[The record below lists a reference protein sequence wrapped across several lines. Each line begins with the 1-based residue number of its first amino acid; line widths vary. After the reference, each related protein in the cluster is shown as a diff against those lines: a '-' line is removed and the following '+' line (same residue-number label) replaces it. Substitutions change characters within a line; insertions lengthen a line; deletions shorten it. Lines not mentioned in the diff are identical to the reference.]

1 MAGPLYPGVMGPPS
15 PSSSGAEPAGT
26 RDLGPVG
33 QRIAAFAIRLVGGRR
48 ARLYCRLEPTD
59 AITCVSAAGDD
70 DPGAPADAD
79 LAVGERALREN
90 RAILTADVL
99 TEPGLSLEPGA
110 RERIARGGAAAFA
123 AVPVRADGAGVGA
136 LVLADRPGRRFTAEE
151 VALLSACADQMA
163 VAIEHARMHAEL
175 ARQRDEA
182 RELARV
188 AHLVSETLDVAMVG
202 KRIAESVL
210 DLLGVHSS
218 AIRLFRPD
226 GALGAIALGGRA
238 RDYDGLG
245 DVVPVG
251 VGLVGRAAAEGQIG
265 RAHV

>member
-59 AITCVSAAGDD
+59 AITCVGAAGDD

-99 TEPGLSLEPGA
+99 TEPGLATRLGA
-110 RERIARGGAAAFA
+110 EAAALA
-123 AVPVRADGAGVGA
+123 AP
-136 LVLADRPGRRFTAEE
+136 
-151 VALLSACADQMA
+151 LLWPA
-163 VAIEHARMHAEL
+163 VAGRYRAL
-175 ARQRDEA
+175 A
-182 RELARV
+182 RELVEARATAV
-188 AHLVSETLDVAMVG
+188 A
-202 KRIAESVL
+202 
-210 DLLGVHSS
+210 
-218 AIRLFRPD
+218 
-226 GALGAIALGGRA
+226 
-238 RDYDGLG
+238 
-245 DVVPVG
+245 
-251 VGLVGRAAAEGQIG
+251 
-265 RAHV
+265 